1 MNEVIN
7 TFRLDTSTL
16 NRIGLLIVLF
26 IALIVVSFLAGYLT
40 NRLLRRWLRTG
51 AMFLAGAVQTA
62 ILIGGLYQIALY
74 SGMDP
79 VVILAMIAIASAGV
93 SLAADNAF
101 ANFLSGMLLVLNKR
115 FSVDDQVTIG
125 DLTGVVKQISLFA
138 VTLQVNT
145 RGIVVLPNRLVAEST
160 IINHT
165 ELRGV
170 ELVLSLPFYDAHDI
184 GKATNVIRQAV
195 TGHDGIQEKF
205 KILHAWNA
213 GVEQYAVIVRVNDYA
228 KRREVLSEL
237 SIRITEALRKEDLPL
252 GSVSFFKNI

>member
-184 GKATNVIRQAV
+184 GKATDVIRQAV
-195 TGHDGIQEKF
+195 TGHEGIQEKF
-205 KILHAWNA
+205 KILHAWDA

-237 SIRITEALRKEDLPL
+237 SIRITDALRKEDLPL

>member
-205 KILHAWNA
+205 KILHAWDA

>member
-1 MNEVIN
+1 
-7 TFRLDTSTL
+7 
-16 NRIGLLIVLF
+16 
-26 IALIVVSFLAGYLT
+26 
-40 NRLLRRWLRTG
+40 
-51 AMFLAGAVQTA
+51 MFLAGAVQTA